1 MRVVTALNG
10 FSCRYSMLEKLV
22 DEVQDSHNV
31 VFLDPD
37 VFVLDDLQEVFHQ
50 GNFDYATTISEN
62 PVQPVNGAMH
72 FVRAHRYPQAV
83 EILKG
88 VLSS

>member
-1 MRVVTALNG
+1 
-10 FSCRYSMLEKLV
+10 MLEKLL
-22 DEVQDSHNV
+22 EEGQDGHNV

-37 VFVLDDLQEVFHQ
+37 VFVLADVQEVFQ
-50 GNFDYATTISEN
+50 QNAFDYATTISKN

-72 FVRAHRYPQAV
+72 FVPAHRYLQAV
-83 EILKG
+83 EVLKG

>member
-1 MRVVTALNG
+1 
-10 FSCRYSMLEKLV
+10 MLEKLIG
-22 DEVQDSHNV
+22 EGQDGYNV

-37 VFVLDDLQEVFHQ
+37 VFVLADVQEVFQ
-50 GNFDYATTISEN
+50 LGGFDYATTISEN

-72 FVRAHRYPQAV
+72 FVKAHHYLQAV
-83 EILKG
+83 DVLKG